1 MFWQCSASIE
11 YQVVQ
16 SFGFGRAE
24 RGALLLLPSQ
34 RVQPRI
40 VRLAPARED
49 RFQQREWNQGNV
61 NSAICTWAVRHR
73 TRRSQRKRVSNTLRT
88 TTSTGLAAAMMLVGR
103 AAGRPVEVMD
113 DIGTFRRAMLLF
125 LATNATTS
133 VSTRS
138 R

>member
-1 MFWQCSASIE
+1 ME
-11 YQVVQ
+11 QVVQ
-16 SFGFGRAE
+16 SFVFGRAE
-24 RGALLLLPSQ
+24 RGALPLLPSQ

-40 VRLAPARED
+40 VRLAPAREY
-49 RFQQREWNQGNV
+49 RFQQREWSQGNV

-73 TRRSQRKRVSNTLRT
+73 TRRSQRKRVSRTLRM

-103 AAGRPVEVMD
+103 AAGRPVEVID
-113 DIGTFRRAMLLF
+113 DIGTFRRAMPLF
-125 LATNATTS
+125 PATNATTS